1 MTLRAAVR
9 IGVCCLSAFAM
20 PVAASA
26 QTPPTEQDLL
36 ARMSRQ
42 PAELVNYLE
51 LTRLY
56 AAAQRYPDAED
67 ILVRA
72 VAVVRSLRQA
82 SQTPAGAPAAGPT
95 PAEQDLVARVAASPN
110 AIGNYL
116 DLAKHYAD
124 ARRYTESDQT
134 LMKALA
140 LLRNARMGRAAPGAE
155 APLRV
160 GGDISEPRKIF
171 DAKPVYPA
179 EAQAAKVSGIVIL
192 EVVIDATGGVRDA
205 KVLRSVPMLDQAALD
220 SVKQWRF
227 TPTLLNGAP
236 VEVIMT
242 VTVNFTIGN

>member
-9 IGVCCLSAFAM
+9 IGVCCFLAFAA

-56 AAAQRYPDAED
+56 ASGQRYADGED
-67 ILVRA
+67 VLVRA
-72 VAVVRSLRQA
+72 IAVVRSLRQA
-82 SQTPAGAPAAGPT
+82 AQTQAGAPAAGAA
-95 PAEQDLVARVAASPN
+95 PAEQDLLARVAASPN

-124 ARRYTESDQT
+124 ARRFTEADQT
-134 LMKALA
+134 LTKALA
-140 LLRNARMGRAAPGAE
+140 LLRNARMGRGPASGQ

-160 GGDISEPRKIF
+160 GGNIAEPRKMF
-171 DAKPVYPA
+171 DVKPVYPS
-179 EAQAAKVSGIVIL
+179 EAMAAKISGIIII
-192 EVVIDATGGVRDA
+192 EAVIDTAGGVRDA

-220 SVKQWRF
+220 AVKQWRYS
-227 TPTLLNGAP
+227 PTLLNGAP
-236 VEVIMT
+236 VEVVMT

>member
-1 MTLRAAVR
+1 MTSRATVR
-9 IGVCCLSAFAM
+9 IGVCCLLALAA

-56 AAAQRYPDAED
+56 AGAQRYPDAED
-67 ILVRA
+67 VLVRA

-82 SQTPAGAPAAGPT
+82 GQAPAGPPATGST

-116 DLAKHYAD
+116 DLAKHYGD
-124 ARRYTESDQT
+124 ARRYTEADQT
-134 LMKALA
+134 LMKAVA
-140 LLRNARMGRAAPGAE
+140 LLRNARMGRAATGAQ

-160 GGDISEPRKIF
+160 GGDIPEPRKIV
-171 DAKPVYPA
+171 DVKPEYPS
-179 EAQAAKVSGIVIL
+179 EAQAQKISGIVIM

-205 KVLRSVPMLDQAALD
+205 KVLRSVALLDQAAVD
-220 SVKQWRF
+220 AVKKWRF